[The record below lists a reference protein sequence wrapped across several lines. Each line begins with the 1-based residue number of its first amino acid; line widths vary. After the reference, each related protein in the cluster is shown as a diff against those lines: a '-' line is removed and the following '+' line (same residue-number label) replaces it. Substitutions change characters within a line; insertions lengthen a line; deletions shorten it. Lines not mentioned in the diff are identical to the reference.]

1 MDVQNDVRVTFRVD
15 KDLKQRA
22 ENLFERLGVNMS
34 TALNIF
40 LRKAVD
46 EEAIPFPVSA
56 KSNVFANG
64 YTANGITNAF
74 EIAVRD
80 EIEKNLQKGFPVAKY
95 DTASKRAYLES
106 ADGAREYIDG

>member
-1 MDVQNDVRVTFRVD
+1 MTIQNDVRVTFRVD
-15 KDLKQRA
+15 KDLKERA

-46 EEAIPFPVSA
+46 EEAIPFSVSA

-64 YTANGITNAF
+64 YTSTEITNAF
-74 EIAVRD
+74 EIAVHN
-80 EIEKNLQKGFPVAKY
+80 EISKNRQQGFPIARY
-95 DTASKRAYLES
+95 DETNKKAYFES
-106 ADGAREYIDG
+106 VDGTREYVT